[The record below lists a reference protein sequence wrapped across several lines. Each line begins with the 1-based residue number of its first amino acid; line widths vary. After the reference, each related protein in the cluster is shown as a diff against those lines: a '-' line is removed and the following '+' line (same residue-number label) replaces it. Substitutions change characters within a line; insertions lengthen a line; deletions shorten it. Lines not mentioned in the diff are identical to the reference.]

1 MASTDFRKHE
11 ESKVHRMAASQYVE
25 AKRMQVMGDSVS
37 QQLSRAYNS
46 EVQLNRR
53 NIKRILE
60 LILLFG
66 RQGIAY
72 RGHDESGTSLNRG
85 NLLEFLQYK
94 ARECPELA
102 GHLAGSVHYT
112 SAKIQNDMISLIGK
126 VIQQNIVHEIKK
138 AGFFSIIADETM
150 DISRLEQ
157 MSLCVRYVTNDF
169 VINERFVGF
178 RSTATTDGATLY
190 ALLTDTLLSLGLSLN
205 QVRAQCYDGASN
217 MRGRYSGL
225 AARVQEV
232 ESRAIYIHCHAHQLN
247 LALQSACCAVRDI
260 RNVLGTVSSLYN
272 FLEGSAKRHAKL
284 AEIQHASSTG
294 SSNHPAVTLK
304 RLCETRWSSRY
315 RSVHAVFSNYSA
327 ILETLTFISEEDT
340 SKSGADANS
349 LFLNV
354 STFQFFFYIKVLNS
368 LLEVTNVLSEY
379 LQHEQINMREAKEV
393 ADSSILTLEGFRSDE
408 KFNNIWTEVCKA
420 MTDYDLQEPT
430 LGRSHRPPR
439 RIAEGSSSGDAFS
452 DAKQSYRVTYYELLD
467 VLVEE
472 LKSRFKDQEVS
483 VLISMEHIFVGAYS
497 ETEPSEDS
505 LQNIV
510 TFYRSDID
518 ERRLRNELKVFY
530 TFVKQYI
537 SAIPRDPIVQLAQ
550 LLVQSGLSVFPQVAQ
565 LLRLYFLVPVSS
577 CSAERSFSC
586 LRRLKTWLRNTMG
599 QNRLSSLAIM
609 NIERE
614 ETVKLECDLGLESL
628 VSKFNEMEN
637 RRLPLT

>member
-1 MASTDFRKHE
+1 
-11 ESKVHRMAASQYVE
+11 
-25 AKRMQVMGDSVS
+25 
-37 QQLSRAYNS
+37 
-46 EVQLNRR
+46 
-53 NIKRILE
+53 
-60 LILLFG
+60 
-66 RQGIAY
+66 
-72 RGHDESGTSLNRG
+72 
-85 NLLEFLQYK
+85 
-94 ARECPELA
+94 
-102 GHLAGSVHYT
+102 
-112 SAKIQNDMISLIGK
+112 
-126 VIQQNIVHEIKK
+126 
-138 AGFFSIIADETM
+138 M

-169 VINERFVGF
+169 VINERFLGF
-178 RSTATTDGATLY
+178 WSTATTDGATLFI
-190 ALLTDTLLSLGLSLN
+190 LLTDTLLNLGLSLN

-225 AARVQEV
+225 AARVHEV

-284 AEIQHASSTG
+284 AEMQHASVTG

-315 RSVHAVFSNYSA
+315 RSVHAVFYNYSA

-354 STFQFFFYIKVLNS
+354 STFQFFFYIKLLTA

-393 ADSSILTLEGFRSDE
+393 ADSSILTLEGFRTDE
-408 KFNNIWTEVCKA
+408 KFNNFWTEACKA
-420 MTDYDLQEPT
+420 MTDHDLQEPT

-452 DAKQSYRVTYYELLD
+452 DAKQLYRVTYYELLD
-467 VLVEE
+467 VLLEE
-472 LKSRFKDQEVS
+472 LKSRFKEQEVS

-497 ETEPSEDS
+497 DTEPSEDS
-505 LQNIV
+505 LQNLV

-530 TFVKQYI
+530 TFVKQHV

-614 ETVKLECDLGLESL
+614 ETIKLECDLGLESL
-628 VSKFNEMEN
+628 VTKFNEMEN